1 MKKRNLCF
9 VLVLIFM
16 VSCIFS
22 GCDENGAD
30 KETGEK
36 IDSIGQ
42 TSSVDTTDGADGD
55 YVYEAKSIEPEDE
68 LSIFTWGEKSPSGI
82 YVYGHNVDYDSGSF
96 IWYLKEMDY
105 CGKTIK
111 DYDLSWLEECENISL
126 IPSSDNLL
134 WLKTYGENKSTGDS
148 YERLWKYEG
157 NEPKLILDLSELN
170 TERIGTIVVNSDFI
184 VFETISGYVE
194 TLICYDLE
202 GNLKFNVKVGE
213 VEPFKND
220 SILVLNGDEILVSRN
235 VEDETVVSRLDT
247 ENQALSEICRFDKGV
262 LRYADGD
269 TLYVSNME
277 SVSEYSVSSQ
287 SSKQLFTWKDF
298 GCDPGKI
305 FKNGEGKLVY
315 CGGDGER
322 AIFALLDKTT
332 ATQRQEIVLGVNNS
346 RGTNLSTLVNRFN
359 QSNSQYKISIK
370 NYGEF
375 PNGQD
380 ILNTEIISGEGPDI
394 ILLYDFSN
402 EIIKDDVLE
411 DLLPFFESDETLNLD
426 NVLTGPLEAM
436 KTNGKLLDFIPLFQ
450 IETILYDS
458 EYFHGTDKDG
468 CVNLGNIEN
477 LFNGTVLRSD
487 LLQLA
492 FCGSNAKELK
502 AEDIKAVLEL
512 AKVLPEK
519 YEDYVAGGEICPL
532 VLSCCENI
540 EMLSVYGSQFGE
552 NLKIAGLPF
561 YGENS
566 GIIVPFVGWDFGM
579 NKNSTAKDGVWE
591 FFKFLTEKDIAE
603 YEILNIIPL
612 NLDKYEYKQSEKEKV
627 LMEDVNE
634 DGSLNSR
641 AAFYSSLSDKE
652 RQTFNDE
659 LFNNCCGIMR
669 NNSSTYDIITPLAEE
684 YFSGKKTVEEVTS
697 DIISRLELYNAEHS

>member
-9 VLVLIFM
+9 LLALIFM

-22 GCDENGAD
+22 GCGENGAD
-30 KETGEK
+30 KGTDEK
-36 IDSIGQ
+36 VDSVEE
-42 TSSVDTTDGADGD
+42 TSSVDTTDGADED
-55 YVYEAKSIEPEDE
+55 YVYVAKPIEPENE
-68 LSIFTWGEKSPSGI
+68 LSIFTWGEKAPNGI
-82 YVYGHNVDYDSGSF
+82 YVYGHNVDYNSGTF

-105 CGKTIK
+105 SGKTIK
-111 DYDLSWLEECENISL
+111 DYDLSWLEDGEKISL
-126 IPSSDNLL
+126 IPSSDNSL

-157 NEPKLILDLSELN
+157 DEPKLILDLSELN
-170 TERIGTIVVNSDFI
+170 TEHIGNIVVNNDFI
-184 VFETISGYVE
+184 VFETISGFVE
-194 TLICYDLE
+194 TLKVCDLE

-213 VEPFKND
+213 AEPLKND

-247 ENQALSEICRFDKGV
+247 ENQALSEICKFDKGV

-269 TLYVSNME
+269 TLYVSNTE
-277 SVSEYSVSSQ
+277 SVFEYSVPNKTSN
-287 SSKQLFTWKDF
+287 QLFAWKDF

-332 ATQRQEIVLGVNNS
+332 AAQRQEIVLGVNNS
-346 RGTNLSTLVNRFN
+346 KGTNLSTLVNRFN

-375 PNGQD
+375 TNGQD
-380 ILNTEIISGEGPDI
+380 ILNTEILSQEGPDI
-394 ILLYDFSN
+394 ILLSDFSN

-450 IETILYDS
+450 IETILCDS
-458 EYFHGTDKDG
+458 EYFHGADKDG
-468 CVNLGNIEN
+468 SVNFGDAEN
-477 LFNGTVLRSD
+477 LFNDTVLRSD
-487 LLQLA
+487 LMQLA

-502 AEDIKAVLEL
+502 AEDVKAILEL

-519 YEDYVAGGEICPL
+519 YEDYTADGESCPI
-532 VLSCCENI
+532 VMSCCENI

-552 NLKIAGLPF
+552 NLKNAGVPF
-561 YGENS
+561 NGENS
-566 GIIVPFVGWDFGM
+566 GIIVPFIGWDFGM
-579 NKNSTAKDGVWE
+579 NKNSTVKDGVWE
-591 FFKFLTEKDIAE
+591 FFKFLTQKDIAE
-603 YEILNIIPL
+603 EEILNVIPL
-612 NLDKYEYKQSEKEKV
+612 NLDKYEYKQSEKEKAI
-627 LMEDVNE
+627 MNDVNE

-641 AAFYSSLSDKE
+641 AAYYSSLSDKE
-652 RQTFNDE
+652 RQAFNDE
-659 LFNNCCGIMR
+659 LFNSCCGILR
-669 NNSSTYDIITPLAEE
+669 PNSTVLEIISPIADD
-684 YFSGKKTVEEVTS
+684 YFSERKTADQATD
-697 DIISRLELYNAEHS
+697 DIMFRLSVYYAEHN